1 MRNRHPRGGAP
12 GRESPRPRGRPPP
25 RRVGSGRGR
34 SPAGTWCRGAGG
46 GEQGLGGPHLAHPAQ
61 EHDAHPVSA
70 VADHPQVVG
79 DEDVGEPLGCLEVRQ
94 QVEHLGLDGDV
105 QGGHRLVAHHQPGG
119 TGPGPGPGPTR
130 CRWPPESWWGY
141 RSSRSGARPTWVS
154 RAAPGRRIPPGAEV
168 VDAQGLGQGLAHG
181 PPGVQGGGGVLK
193 HQLHL
198 PPEGP
203 EPGRGQGGQVLAVK
217 EHLPL
222 GGGQQPQQEPA

>member
-1 MRNRHPRGGAP
+1 MSIWAWTETSRADTGSSHTTSRGDRA
-12 GRESPRPRGRPPP
+12 RARARPT
-25 RRVGSGRGR
+25 S
-34 SPAGTWCRGAGG
+34 
-46 GEQGLGGPHLAHPAQ
+46 
-61 EHDAHPVSA
+61 
-70 VADHPQVVG
+70 
-79 DEDVGEPLGCLEVRQ
+79 
-94 QVEHLGLDGDV
+94 
-105 QGGHRLVAHHQPGG
+105 
-119 TGPGPGPGPTR
+119 
-130 CRWPPESWWGY
+130 CRWPPKAGGGY

-222 GGGQQPQQEPA
+222 GRGQQPQQEPA

>member
-1 MRNRHPRGGAP
+1 M
-12 GRESPRPRGRPPP
+12 
-25 RRVGSGRGR
+25 
-34 SPAGTWCRGAGG
+34 
-46 GEQGLGGPHLAHPAQ
+46 
-61 EHDAHPVSA
+61 
-70 VADHPQVVG
+70 ADHPQVVG

-119 TGPGPGPGPTR
+119 QGQGPGQAHPLPL
-130 CRWPPESWWGY
+130 
-141 RSSRSGARPTWVS
+141 
-154 RAAPGRRIPPGAEV
+154 APGKLVGVPVQQVRGQAHLGQQGRPPGGVFPPGAEV

-198 PPEGP
+198 PPESP